1 MTYLKALREDA
12 PLLDA
17 YLRYFEVAR
26 TPFTI
31 PGHKQRASKLDLGLG
46 AVVDGDSSWKCA
58 WTSTCNPFIQN

>member
-46 AVVDGDSSWKCA
+46 AVVDGDNLKER
-58 WTSTCNPFIQN
+58 